1 MKILVLLSRIPY
13 PLDKGD
19 KLRAYHQ
26 IKNLSKNHKIYL
38 IALNESKAH
47 PDAYENLKKYCS
59 HIKFIKLS
67 RFRIYLNIFLC
78 FFQNKPFQIAYFYS
92 KKVQKQIN
100 GVIDDFKPD
109 HIYCQLIR
117 MAEYAKHSDIPKTL
131 DYMDALSKGIKRRI
145 ETSELYLRWILKME
159 GKRVMRYEHHIFKHF
174 DFKTIISEQ
183 DQNLIIHPI
192 NHSISIISNGIDSDF
207 FVPEEIKI
215 EYDILFAGNMQYPP
229 NVEGAT
235 YIAKQILPIVQE
247 KYPNIK
253 FLIAGANPARSIQNL
268 ASENIT
274 VTGWVEDIRDCYS
287 SSLIFLA
294 PMQIGTGLQN
304 KLLEAMSMKLPCITS
319 SLVNNAL
326 GAKVNHSILIG
337 DTPQD
342 YANHIIDL
350 LENKEKRNF
359 LKQNA
364 YSYVRENFNW
374 EVTTDKLEQL
384 ICEETASKS

>member
-174 DFKTIISEQ
+174 DFKTIIS
-183 DQNLIIHPI
+183 
-192 NHSISIISNGIDSDF
+192 
-207 FVPEEIKI
+207 
-215 EYDILFAGNMQYPP
+215 
-229 NVEGAT
+229 
-235 YIAKQILPIVQE
+235 
-247 KYPNIK
+247 
-253 FLIAGANPARSIQNL
+253 
-268 ASENIT
+268 
-274 VTGWVEDIRDCYS
+274 
-287 SSLIFLA
+287 
-294 PMQIGTGLQN
+294 
-304 KLLEAMSMKLPCITS
+304 
-319 SLVNNAL
+319 
-326 GAKVNHSILIG
+326 
-337 DTPQD
+337 
-342 YANHIIDL
+342 
-350 LENKEKRNF
+350 
-359 LKQNA
+359 
-364 YSYVRENFNW
+364 
-374 EVTTDKLEQL
+374 
-384 ICEETASKS
+384 